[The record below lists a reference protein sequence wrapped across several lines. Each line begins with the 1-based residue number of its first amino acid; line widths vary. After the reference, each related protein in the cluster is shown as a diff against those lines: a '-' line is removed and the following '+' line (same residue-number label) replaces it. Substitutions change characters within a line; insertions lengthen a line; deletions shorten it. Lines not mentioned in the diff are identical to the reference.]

1 VTALGIDQG
10 IVFMD
15 VGSRSLAVDLY
26 ERLSSARVDCSLI
39 ADAIEEACESQRLKF
54 DRDDVIDRLTDDD
67 HAAVLQK
74 EVTDVVVLVTG
85 AMEAKS
91 VQVYRDF
98 VLHVEQQVPLE
109 AFDDI
114 TAIVRQV
121 LARKMAEAALEDIV
135 EDRSTVIAN
144 LRIGL
149 QFLGDADPFFEDE
162 LPASA
167 AAVA

>member
-1 VTALGIDQG
+1 FFLGD
-10 IVFMD
+10 VFME

-26 ERLSSARVDCSLI
+26 ERVASARVDCSLI
-39 ADAIEEACESQRLKF
+39 ADAIEEACESTRLRF
-54 DRDDVIDRLTDDD
+54 DRDEVIERLTDED

-98 VLHVEQQVPLE
+98 VLHVEQQVPLDSY
-109 AFDDI
+109 DDV

-121 LARKMAEAALEDIV
+121 LARKMAEAALDDIV
-135 EDRSTVIAN
+135 DGRDTVITN
-144 LRIGL
+144 LRVGL
-149 QFLGDADPFFEDE
+149 KILGDTEPFFEDE
-162 LPASA
+162 LPVSA
-167 AAVA
+167 AKTAVA

>member
-1 VTALGIDQG
+1 
-10 IVFMD
+10 ME
-15 VGSRSLAVDLY
+15 VGSRSLAVELY
-26 ERLSSARVDCSLI
+26 ERVASARVDCSLI
-39 ADAIEEACESQRLKF
+39 ADVIEEACESTRLRL
-54 DRDDVIDRLTDDD
+54 DRDEVIDRLTDED

-98 VLHVEQQVPLE
+98 VLHVERQVTLDSY
-109 AFDDI
+109 DDV

-121 LARKMAEAALEDIV
+121 LARKMAEAALDDIV
-135 EDRSTVIAN
+135 DGRDTVIAN

-149 QFLGDADPFFEDE
+149 EMLGDTDPFFEHE
-162 LPASA
+162 VPA
-167 AAVA
+167 AAAKLARA